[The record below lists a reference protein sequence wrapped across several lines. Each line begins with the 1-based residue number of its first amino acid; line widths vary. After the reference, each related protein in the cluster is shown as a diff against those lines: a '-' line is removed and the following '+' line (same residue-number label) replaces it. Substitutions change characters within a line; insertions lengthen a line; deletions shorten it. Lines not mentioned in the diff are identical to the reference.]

1 MLSHYFPRLQPCIR
15 VDTPELKKKD
25 PRNKKTRYTCRNR
38 KHINKPSNPP
48 GFTFGHCIFRSSNSS
63 IHLIQPHFIMTPV
76 EPAVTASGAV
86 SLYVYIPSL
95 GANATASFAYCAL
108 LVAQIYFMF
117 KYRQWWFGGVFC
129 IGTFLEAIGYICRSL
144 SSKSPDVQGY
154 FILQMIVLTV
164 APTFLMASIYSLPA
178 KLAVIF
184 GYPQVSRFRPRVY
197 SVLFLTL
204 DVLSLLTQ
212 FAGAGIAGGASSS
225 GDRDK
230 AKLGSNIMLGGMI
243 IQVIGISVFFAFFI
257 DLLLRARNLRQLRAL
272 DPSESLSLRDRPSG
286 DDLFNPAYAHVRAH
300 PMFSWLL
307 HATIASTLFIF
318 ARSIYRVVELAE
330 GWNGYLMVHE
340 IYIMLFEAILIFFG
354 ILCLTIVYPGMVLG
368 KGRFDLKA
376 HKNLSS
382 YELS

>member
-1 MLSHYFPRLQPCIR
+1 
-15 VDTPELKKKD
+15 
-25 PRNKKTRYTCRNR
+25 
-38 KHINKPSNPP
+38 
-48 GFTFGHCIFRSSNSS
+48 
-63 IHLIQPHFIMTPV
+63 MTPV
-76 EPAVTASGAV
+76 KPAVTASGAV

-95 GANATASFAYCAL
+95 EANATASFAYCAL
-108 LVAQIYFMF
+108 LATQIYLMF

-129 IGTFLEAIGYICRSL
+129 IGTFLEAVGYISRIL
-144 SSKSPDVQGY
+144 SHKSPDVKEY

-178 KLAVIF
+178 KLAIIF

-197 SVLFLTL
+197 SILFLTL

-212 FAGAGIAGGASSS
+212 FAGAGIAGGATSS
-225 GDRDK
+225 GDRAK
-230 AKLGSNIMLGGMI
+230 AKFGANIMLGGMI
-243 IQVIGISVFFAFFI
+243 IQVIGISVFLCFYI

-272 DPSESLSLRDRPSG
+272 DPSENLSLREQPSRP
-286 DDLFNPAYAHVRAH
+286 DLFNPDYAHVRAH

-307 HATIASTLFIF
+307 YATIASTLFIF

-340 IYIMLFEAILIFFG
+340 VYIIVFEAILIFLG
-354 ILCLTIVYPGMVLG
+354 ILGLTIIYPGTVLG
-368 KGRFDLKA
+368 KERFDLKA
-376 HKNLSS
+376 HKKGS